1 MAQNEGF
8 DVGYNFLLDSARGD
22 STLQQNAA
30 LVSRSTGSEFILQEM
45 VDVVGVAIHH

>member
-8 DVGYNFLLDSARGD
+8 DVSYNFLLDSARRD

-30 LVSRSTGSEFILQEM
+30 LVSRTTGPEFILQEM
-45 VDVVGVAIHH
+45 VDVVGVAVHH